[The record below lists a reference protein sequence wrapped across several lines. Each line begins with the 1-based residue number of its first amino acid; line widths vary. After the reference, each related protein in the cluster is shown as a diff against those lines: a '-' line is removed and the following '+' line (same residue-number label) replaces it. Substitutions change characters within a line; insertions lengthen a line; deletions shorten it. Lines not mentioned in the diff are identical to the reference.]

1 MKKRLLLI
9 GCVLMMSTAAVACSS
24 TNQSTEAKQETT
36 SMDNSQA
43 QGSASAVQDASSAT
57 KMPEFKTKTT
67 EGEEITSDVF
77 KKSKL
82 TVVNLWGSW
91 CQPCVEEIPELQ
103 KLYENMKDKGVNVI
117 GVAQDGDTELD
128 AVKEIIAQDNVT
140 YTNIIPDEDGPLK
153 GFVMSSQLFPNTFLV
168 DSEGNI
174 VANITGGQD
183 LEGFTKAVEDAL
195 AKLK

>member
-43 QGSASAVQDASSAT
+43 QGSASAVQNASSAT
-57 KMPEFKTKTT
+57 KMPEFKTNTT

-195 AKLK
+195 AKLN

>member
-67 EGEEITSDVF
+67 VGEEITSDVF

-174 VANITGGQD
+174 VANITGGQN

-195 AKLK
+195 AKLN

>member
-43 QGSASAVQDASSAT
+43 QGSESAAQDASSAT

-140 YTNIIPDEDGPLK
+140 YTNIIPDEDDPLK

-174 VANITGGQD
+174 VANITGGQN

-195 AKLK
+195 AKLN

>member
-1 MKKRLLLI
+1 MKKRLLLL

-36 SMDNSQA
+36 SMDKSQA
-43 QGSASAVQDASSAT
+43 QGSESAVQDAASAS
-57 KMPEFKTKTT
+57 KMLEFKTKTT

-91 CQPCVEEIPELQ
+91 CQPCVEEIPDLQ

-117 GVAQDGDTELD
+117 GVAQDADTELD

-174 VANITGGQD
+174 VANITGSQD
-183 LEGFTKAVEDAL
+183 LEGFTKAVEEAL
-195 AKLK
+195 AKLN

>member
-1 MKKRLLLI
+1 
-9 GCVLMMSTAAVACSS
+9 MMSTAAVACSS

-36 SMDNSQA
+36 SMENSQTQVSEGA
-43 QGSASAVQDASSAT
+43 AEEAASAT

-140 YTNIIPDEDGPLK
+140 YTNIIPDEDDPLK

-174 VANITGGQD
+174 VANITGSQD
-183 LEGFTKAVEDAL
+183 LEGFTKAVEEAL
-195 AKLK
+195 AKLN

>member
-1 MKKRLLLI
+1 MKKRLLLL

-91 CQPCVEEIPELQ
+91 CQPCVEEIPDLQ

-117 GVAQDGDTELD
+117 GVAQDADTELD
-128 AVKEIIAQDNVT
+128 AVKEKRVYALDNDIMRTLHDYVLIEYIGKALYPET
-140 YTNIIPDEDGPLK
+140 FKDFDPVKEQKEFLEKYVP
-153 GFVMSSQLFPNTFLV
+153 QFPA
-168 DSEGNI
+168 DSIFMTQWEG
-174 VANITGGQD
+174 
-183 LEGFTKAVEDAL
+183 K
-195 AKLK
+195 

>member
-36 SMDNSQA
+36 SMDSSQA
-43 QGSASAVQDASSAT
+43 QGSESVAQDASSST

-195 AKLK
+195 AKLN

>member
-43 QGSASAVQDASSAT
+43 QGSESAAQDASSAT

-103 KLYENMKDKGVNVI
+103 KLYENMKDKGVNVV
-117 GVAQDGDTELD
+117 GLAQDAGTDMD
-128 AVKEIIAQDNVT
+128 AVKDILEKNKVT
-140 YTNIIPDEDGPLK
+140 YQNIVPEGAVTD
-153 GFVMSSQLFPNTFLV
+153 FVMSIQAFPSTFLV

-174 VANITGGQD
+174 VDKIQGGRD
-183 LEGFTKAVEDAL
+183 LESFTKAVEDAL
-195 AKLK
+195 NKM

>member
-36 SMDNSQA
+36 SMENSQTQVSEGA
-43 QGSASAVQDASSAT
+43 AEDAASAT

-103 KLYENMKDKGVNVI
+103 KLYENIKDKGVNVI
-117 GVAQDGDTELD
+117 GVAQDADTELD

-174 VANITGGQD
+174 VANITGSQD
-183 LEGFTKAVEDAL
+183 LEGFTKAVEEAL
-195 AKLK
+195 AKLN

>member
-24 TNQSTEAKQETT
+24 TNQSTEAKQETM

-43 QGSASAVQDASSAT
+43 QGSESAVQDASSAT

-174 VANITGGQD
+174 VANITGGQN

-195 AKLK
+195 AKLN

>member
-43 QGSASAVQDASSAT
+43 QGSASAAQDASSAT

-67 EGEEITSDVF
+67 EDEEITSDVF

-103 KLYENMKDKGVNVI
+103 KLYENIKDKGVNVI

-174 VANITGGQD
+174 VANITGGQN

-195 AKLK
+195 AKLN